1 MRIHNFSRHKDG
13 AYHHGGTAGK
23 EDTDKGNRGDS
34 APGCRHRN
42 PQKSRLVEG
51 GDSFLNLQLNQR
63 RRSDI
68 ILL

>member
-34 APGCRHRN
+34 APGCRH
-42 PQKSRLVEG
+42 VEG